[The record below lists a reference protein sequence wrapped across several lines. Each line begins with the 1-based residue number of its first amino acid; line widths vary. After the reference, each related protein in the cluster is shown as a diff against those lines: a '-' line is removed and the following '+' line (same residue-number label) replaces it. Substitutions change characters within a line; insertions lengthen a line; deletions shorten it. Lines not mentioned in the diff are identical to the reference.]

1 MIEAAE
7 VVNADMVTT
16 EEPKAVEAA
25 PAPKPR
31 KRATKAAAP
40 KNTPAA

>member
-1 MIEAAE
+1 ME
-7 VVNADMVTT
+7 TT

-31 KRATKAAAP
+31 KRVTKAAPA
-40 KNTPAA
+40 KNDPAA